1 MLVNQSIY
9 KWLSQ
14 VGSFWNKDGDGIS
27 EARKKSLHYNQH
39 KVHFIEETRPQ
50 GREVLMTLHITSR
63 KDPESWLLPAGYRF
77 SNCDTTM
84 GNGK

>member
-1 MLVNQSIY
+1 MAITSWFI
-9 KWLSQ
+9 
-14 VGSFWNKDGDGIS
+14 WNKDGDGIS
-27 EARKKSLHYNQH
+27 EAREKKSLHYNQH
-39 KVHFIEETRPQ
+39 KVHFIEETQPQ

>member
-14 VGSFWNKDGDGIS
+14 VGSFGIKMVMES
-27 EARKKSLHYNQH
+27 QRPGKKSLHYNQH
-39 KVHFIEETRPQ
+39 KVHFIEETQPQ